1 MVSKWTKWSWGI
13 FCGLTGS
20 VAALFAKLAFAP
32 KNFIYDFINFMPYG
46 IVFEYIIRTCFV
58 LMMIYFNLKMVEY
71 KIRSFAAVG
80 SSLTV
85 VISFLANY
93 FMGVI
98 CEMVIYSKFPGWNG
112 YVGSLF
118 CLAGIYPLMKGAKKL
133 KRESVY
139 SEMPEVNLSDAGLW
153 EFTDPNTQ
161 PIEQTKPLVGS
172 ARVLDGG
179 HTQIESFGV
188 ETSDRYRFFF
198 QRG

>member
-1 MVSKWTKWSWGI
+1 MASKWTKWSWGI

-32 KNFIYDFINFMPYG
+32 KNFIYDFINFIPYG

-58 LMMIYFNLKMVEY
+58 LLMIFFNLKMVEY

-98 CEMVIYSKFPGWNG
+98 CEMVIYGKFPGWNG

-133 KRESVY
+133 RRESVY
-139 SEMPEVNLSDAGLW
+139 SEMPEINFEVAELE
-153 EFTDPNTQ
+153 EFGGVGDGVV
-161 PIEQTKPLVGS
+161 EQNMPLVGS

-179 HTQIESFGV
+179 CTDQETFIV
-188 ETSDRYRFFF
+188 EPSERYGFFF
-198 QRG
+198 F